1 MPGIGLDIDGAIQQ
15 APQSLRQSIS
25 ATPGGLGK
33 RSATIAAARGG
44 CQQNPCGSAIFT
56 HFSRRL
62 GAGLFSHVANKRP
75 KHLILKINTRET
87 CNPPALHASYTHVP
101 LS

>member
-44 CQQNPCGSAIFT
+44 RQQNPCAPAIFT
-56 HFSRRL
+56 LIALRR
-62 GAGLFSHVANKRP
+62 
-75 KHLILKINTRET
+75 
-87 CNPPALHASYTHVP
+87 PASSYGE
-101 LS
+101 